1 MKNLSIKKLLSLA
14 FGALALLVL
23 VVSLF
28 ALHGLSGAN
37 DRFSGYVHGAAERE
51 SLATDVRT
59 LANRRAIGVPSHP
72 SGRKLTSVAQS
83 PT

>member
-23 VVSLF
+23 TVSLF
-28 ALHGLSGAN
+28 ALYGLSGAN

-51 SLATDVRT
+51 SLATDVRS
-59 LANRRAIGVPSHP
+59 LANRRAIGV
-72 SGRKLTSVAQS
+72 RDMVLVKKD
-83 PT
+83 